1 MGIVTVPSAFAET
14 PPMIVDVLLPTNED
28 VEHGW
33 NISNTRGDRSYPS
46 SFFNCIYDASTNSWT
61 DTTGDVDGYYS
72 GCQYYIQGY
81 EKTYVRSA
89 GYGDSVT
96 LSAAVFHVTTYGGI
110 TTNQEMAEEERDRK
124 FSNARNNTP
133 AGYSDFS
140 PWGFPSECD
149 GIKEDFGLAVKITAY
164 CLTGDYYYSVIALG
178 GSWDIDNDVVDFTK
192 AILNKIGVA
201 PVAAEAAPTPPTP
214 ELSTGCGEGT
224 VLVDGVC
231 RLAETSVTE
240 DDEVIETGY
249 VVLGLFILLGIPII
263 IIGVVVILIRGRKKT
278 PKLTKQER
286 DDYEDVKEIKRK
298 IKDGSKIK
306 KKQESKEV
314 KPKEEDKKEE
324 TSMFCDNC
332 GTAFKKPTAKFC
344 SGCGTPRS

>member
-1 MGIVTVPSAFAET
+1 MGILTVPSAFAVP

-28 VEHGW
+28 LEHGW

-124 FSNARNNTP
+124 FSNARNNTR

-240 DDEVIETGY
+240 DDMVTNTGY

-263 IIGVVVILIRGRKKT
+263 IIGVIVILIRGRKKT
-278 PKLTKQER
+278 PKLPSA
-286 DDYEDVKEIKRK
+286 DYGDVKKMPRK
-298 IKDGSKIK
+298 IKDYSI
-306 KKQESKEV
+306 
-314 KPKEEDKKEE
+314 KPKKEDKKEE
-324 TSMFCDNC
+324 TSTFCDNC
-332 GTAFKKPTAKFC
+332 GAAFKKPTAKFC
-344 SGCGTPRS
+344 GGCGTPRS

>member
-263 IIGVVVILIRGRKKT
+263 IIGVIVILIRGRKKT

-332 GTAFKKPTAKFC
+332 GAAFKKPTAKFC
-344 SGCGTPRS
+344 GGCGTPRS

>member
-46 SFFNCIYDASTNSWT
+46 SFSNCIYDASTNSWT

-110 TTNQEMAEEERDRK
+110 STNQEMAEEERDRK

-178 GSWDIDNDVVDFTK
+178 GSWDIDDDVVDFTK

-201 PVAAEAAPTPPTP
+201 PEAEASEAAAEAVAAAVTGDITDE
-214 ELSTGCGEGT
+214 ELATA
-224 VLVDGVC
+224 LVGF
-231 RLAETSVTE
+231 SV
-240 DDEVIETGY
+240 VII
-249 VVLGLFILLGIPII
+249 VLGAFVLIGIPII
-263 IIGVVVILIRGRKKT
+263 IIIVIVILIRRRRKT
-278 PKLTKQER
+278 PKLTKKMPKTWLASMER

>member
-110 TTNQEMAEEERDRK
+110 STNQEMAEEERDRK

-178 GSWDIDNDVVDFTK
+178 GSWDIDDDVVDFTK

-201 PVAAEAAPTPPTP
+201 PEAEASEAAAEAVAAAVTGDITDE
-214 ELSTGCGEGT
+214 ELATA
-224 VLVDGVC
+224 LVGF
-231 RLAETSVTE
+231 SV
-240 DDEVIETGY
+240 VII
-249 VVLGLFILLGIPII
+249 VLGAFVLIGIPII
-263 IIGVVVILIRGRKKT
+263 IIIVIVILIRRRRKT

-332 GTAFKKPTAKFC
+332 GAAFKKPTAKFC
-344 SGCGTPRS
+344 GKCGTPRS